1 MHEISVLYKMLDSV
15 EQVAK
20 ENHVKKIRSIEVELG
35 ELSGMLPVF
44 FEQYYEPATEHRE
57 MFQGSELHIHQI
69 PGEALCEDCHTLYNV
84 MRFEGACPKCG
95 SRRKKILGGRQF
107 LVKNIIVEE

>member
-1 MHEISVLYKMLDSV
+1 MLDSV

-20 ENHVKKIRSIEVELG
+20 ANHVKKIRSVEVELG

-44 FEQYYEPATEHRE
+44 FEDYYEPATEHR
-57 MFQGSELHIHQI
+57 QILKGSKLHIRMI
-69 PGEALCEDCHTLYNV
+69 PGEALCQDCQTLYNV

-95 SRRKKILGGRQF
+95 SRNKKILGGQQF
-107 LVKNIIVEE
+107 LIKNIIVEE